1 MRGEW
6 GGTSGEGAL
15 VLRLGGGRSNNCC
28 PAADPAFPTGGLAD
42 ALAKWLGRSL
52 LGKGGCLAFFG
63 ANV

>member
-15 VLRLGGGRSNNCC
+15 VLRLGGWGRSNNCF
-28 PAADPAFPTGGLAD
+28 PATDPAFPTGGFTD
-42 ALAKWLGRSL
+42 ALAGV
-52 LGKGGCLAFFG
+52 LGKGGCLVLFG

>member
-15 VLRLGGGRSNNCC
+15 VLRLGGG
-28 PAADPAFPTGGLAD
+28 DPTIVPLQQIRPFQQVAWQMPWHNGLA
-42 ALAKWLGRSL
+42 GV
-52 LGKGGCLAFFG
+52 LGKGGCLVLFG

>member
-15 VLRLGGGRSNNCC
+15 VLRLGAGGWGRSNNCF

-42 ALAKWLGRSL
+42 ALAGV
-52 LGKGGCLAFFG
+52 LGKGGCLVLFG